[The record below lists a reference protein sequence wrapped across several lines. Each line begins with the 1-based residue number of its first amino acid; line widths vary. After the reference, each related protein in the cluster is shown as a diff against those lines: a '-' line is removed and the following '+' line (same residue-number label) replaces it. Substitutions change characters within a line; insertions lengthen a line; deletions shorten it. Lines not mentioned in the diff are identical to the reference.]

1 MEVPIVVSEDNINVA
16 SFTDQIKLSV
26 DIGPEGTRGSKVYSG
41 IGSPPVSIGDS
52 AYQGVT
58 SININDNYLDLAT
71 GLWYRYDPLPIG
83 WAVVGKISPMTFST
97 RTTLTFTTGSSAV
110 FSIPLQSIFGSTTF
124 PAGMTV
130 ANLVVQVTDV
140 NASGHTSMNVVGVKT
155 LTLNGSNVDIVFH
168 GRTLASTTVAQ
179 SSGSVELSITV
190 GVKA

>member
-41 IGSPPVSIGDS
+41 VGSPPVSIGDS
-52 AYQGVT
+52 VYQGVT
-58 SININDNYLDLAT
+58 SININDNYLDLST

-83 WAVVGKISPMTFST
+83 WAVVGKISPMLFST
-97 RTTLTFTTGSSAV
+97 RTTLTFTAGTSTT

-124 PAGMTV
+124 PAGLSESNIV
-130 ANLVVQVTDV
+130 CQVSTIAAGGAT
-140 NASGHTSMNVVGVKT
+140 NMHVVGVT
-155 LTLNGSNVDIVFH
+155 SITQATSNLNFIFH
-168 GRTLASTTVAQ
+168 GRNLSTTAVTALAT
-179 SSGSVELSITV
+179 SVELFITV